1 MQLRLPRVNT
11 PIDLLKNDFTDE
23 GVLVGQFG
31 AALQV
36 LRGQV
41 VEFHHAPAAE
51 EEVAGLVLFVVELA
65 QGVAAADV
73 VVEHLATGVHFV
85 L

>member
-1 MQLRLPRVNT
+1 MQLRLARVDT
-11 PIDLLKNDFTDE
+11 PIDLFENYSADE

-41 VEFHHAPAAE
+41 VEFHHATAAE
-51 EEVAGLVLFVVELA
+51 EEVDGLVLFVVELA
-65 QGVAAADV
+65 
-73 VVEHLATGVHFV
+73 
-85 L
+85 